1 MVCYIFC
8 QRQML
13 LNFDFP
19 FHAKIEFLQTE
30 VDKNQNHAKCFNT
43 VDLKHEFVSYGFKNV
58 VRNIH
63 Q

>member
-1 MVCYIFC
+1 
-8 QRQML
+8 ML
-13 LNFDFP
+13 YFLSASDVIKFDFP

-58 VRNIH
+58 EYSSVRL
-63 Q
+63 